1 MPKTPATFKS
11 AERKKQREELKGN
24 CVERGY
30 DWQWMKISRMI
41 RQQYP
46 VCQVCNDA
54 PSEDVDHII
63 PFNGINDPLRTEVAN
78 LMSLCRKC
86 HRAKTARQ
94 NG

>member
-11 AERKKQREELKGN
+11 AERKKQREEFRGN
-24 CVERGY
+24 CVKRGY
-30 DWQWMKISRMI
+30 DWHWMKISKMYRS
-41 RQQYP
+41 QYP
-46 VCQVCNDA
+46 VCEVCNDA
-54 PSEDVDHII
+54 AADDVDHIV
-63 PFNGINDPLRTEVAN
+63 PFNGVNDPLRTDVSN